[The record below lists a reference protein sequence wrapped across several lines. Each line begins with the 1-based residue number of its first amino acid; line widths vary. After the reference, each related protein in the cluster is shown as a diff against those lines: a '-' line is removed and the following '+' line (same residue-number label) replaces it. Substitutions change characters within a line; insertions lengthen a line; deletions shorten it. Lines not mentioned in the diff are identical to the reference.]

1 MDLLGGT
8 PCILGWVVAAGPCS
22 SACSM
27 LSMHMPVS
35 AAGSHCELQYLLVLC
50 SKLNPDVHVCAHS
63 IPQHTPPS
71 SPLLIYPSSLTL
83 CTWLVLGLHCQG
95 DIGTSII
102 YVFSQIFATVGDL
115 SDEEPD
121 ALEDSVLGAESL
133 IFWSLTLIALVKY
146 VGVVLRANDTGEGG
160 RGRRREG
167 QWREGEECKGAGEVE
182 GGAVEGVERKGECW

>member
-1 MDLLGGT
+1 
-8 PCILGWVVAAGPCS
+8 
-22 SACSM
+22 
-27 LSMHMPVS
+27 MPVS
-35 AAGSHCELQYLLVLC
+35 AAGSHCELQYMLVLC
-50 SKLNPDVHVCAHS
+50 SSSQLKCVHTASRNTPHLALLYLL
-63 IPQHTPPS
+63 TPPS
-71 SPLLIYPSSLTL
+71 HPVHLT
-83 CTWLVLGLHCQG
+83 CTCLHCQG

-115 SDEEPD
+115 NEDSPD

-167 QWREGEECKGAGEVE
+167 QWREGMECKGAGEVE
-182 GGAVEGVERKGECW
+182 GGAVEGVECKGECW